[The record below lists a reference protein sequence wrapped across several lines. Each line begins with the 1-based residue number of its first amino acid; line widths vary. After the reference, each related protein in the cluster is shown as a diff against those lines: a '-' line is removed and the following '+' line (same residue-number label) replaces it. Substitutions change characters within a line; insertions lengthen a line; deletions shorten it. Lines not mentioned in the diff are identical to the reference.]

1 MDKAGSRRRLFVT
14 AFEVAANGSGS
25 PVLPPRAIPKQEII
39 MTMRSNVRYISEIAG
54 MWKTEESPDFRYFA
68 KYDNEESTN
77 PFWDENT
84 SFFSGFSQLDLTG
97 ALEIACGTG
106 RHAARIV
113 DRATR
118 LYLLDT
124 SVDALR
130 IARERFASQPHVEVI
145 ISADGESIP
154 LADGSVSAV
163 FSYDAMVHFEATTVG
178 SYLFETARV
187 LVPGGRALFHHSV
200 YDKNPTGT
208 FRQNPGWRNYMSQS
222 LFAYLTSRAGLKII
236 SSVAF
241 NERGEAGMIDGLTLL
256 ERV

>member
-1 MDKAGSRRRLFVT
+1 
-14 AFEVAANGSGS
+14 
-25 PVLPPRAIPKQEII
+25 
-39 MTMRSNVRYISEIAG
+39 MTTRSNVRYSSEIAA
-54 MWKTEESPDFRYFA
+54 MWKTAESPDFRYFT
-68 KYDNEESTN
+68 KHDNAESTD

-84 SFFSGFSQLDLTG
+84 LFFSAFSQLDLTCT
-97 ALEIACGTG
+97 LEIACGTG

-124 SVDALR
+124 SVDALG
-130 IARERFASQPHVEVI
+130 IARDRFASQHHVEVI

-163 FSYDAMVHFEATTVG
+163 FCYDAMVHFEATTVG
-178 SYLFETARV
+178 SYVFETARV
-187 LVPGGRALFHHSV
+187 LVPGGKALFHHSV

-208 FRQNPGWRNYMSQS
+208 FQQNPGWRNYMSQS
-222 LFAYLTSRAGLKII
+222 LFAYLVSRAGLKII
-236 SSVAF
+236 SSVSF
-241 NERGEAGMIDGLTLL
+241 NERDEAGVIDGLTLL